1 MVCACGSLIQR
12 FDFTGNRTKAVHPM
26 TRFFGVVVA
35 TALLLSA
42 RCGVLADGPD
52 AKAVIEK
59 AVQALGG
66 EAKLAALE
74 SKAIET
80 KSAGKLNFAGN
91 EGDFKTKVVT
101 MGLHHFRQEFEG
113 DFAGNPVKGVT
124 VLDGDKG
131 WRKFGD
137 NTGKLEDEQL
147 ANQKRAVYLSVV
159 PALILPLKGK
169 DFKVESAKE
178 EKVGDK
184 PAIALKIVGPD
195 KKDFEL
201 FFDKESGLPVK
212 MVATVAGFQGE
223 EFTQET
229 TYHKYK
235 DFDGVKRAT
244 KVENKRD
251 GQKFIDME
259 ISDVKV
265 LDKTDPK
272 TFAEP
277 PAE

>member
-1 MVCACGSLIQR
+1 
-12 FDFTGNRTKAVHPM
+12 M
-26 TRFFGVVVA
+26 TRFFAVVVA
-35 TALLLSA
+35 TTLVLSA
-42 RCGVLADGPD
+42 RCAVLADGPD
-52 AKAVIEK
+52 AKAVINK
-59 AVQALGG
+59 AIDALGG
-66 EAKLAALE
+66 EAKLSALE

-80 KSAGKLNFAGN
+80 KSSGKLNFGGN
-91 EGDFKTKVVT
+91 EGDFKTKVIT
-101 MGLHHFRQEFEG
+101 KGFHQFRQEFEG
-113 DFAGNPVKGVT
+113 DFGGNQVKGVT

-137 NTGKLEDEQL
+137 NTGKLEDDQL
-147 ANQKRAVYLSVV
+147 ANQKRAVYLSLV

-178 EKVGDK
+178 DKVGDK
-184 PAIALKIVGPD
+184 AAVALKIIGPD

-223 EFTQET
+223 DYTQET
-229 TYHKYK
+229 TYNKYK

-259 ISDVKV
+259 ITDVKV
-265 LDKTDPK
+265 LDKTDAK
-272 TFAEP
+272 TFGE

>member
-1 MVCACGSLIQR
+1 MRR
-12 FDFTGNRTKAVHPM
+12 FLGA
-26 TRFFGVVVA
+26 VVA
-35 TALLLSA
+35 TALVVSA
-42 RCGVLADGPD
+42 RCDVRAAGPD

-59 AVQALGG
+59 AIAALGG

-80 KSAGKLNFAGN
+80 KSTGTLSFGGNDGKFS
-91 EGDFKTKVVT
+91 TKVVT
-101 MGLHHFRQEFEG
+101 KGLTQFRQEFSG
-113 DFAGNPVKGVT
+113 DFGGNEVKGVT

-137 NTGKLEDEQL
+137 NTGKLEDEAL
-147 ANQKRAVYLSVV
+147 ANQKRAVYLSIV
-159 PALILPLKGK
+159 PAIILPLKGK
-169 DFKVESAKE
+169 DFKVESTKE
-178 EKVGDK
+178 DKVGDK
-184 PAIALKIVGPD
+184 PVVVLKIVGPD

-201 FFDKESGLPVK
+201 SFDKESGLPVK
-212 MVATVAGFQGE
+212 MTATVAGFQGE
-223 EFTQET
+223 EFTQES
-229 TYHKYK
+229 TYNKYK

-259 ISDVKV
+259 VTDVKV
-265 LDKTDPK
+265 LDKTDAK
-272 TFAEP
+272 TFGEP